1 MQTLETMKSKSQES
15 INRLVDLGK
24 QQPEQVRTWGVA
36 AGAALA
42 GALALTAVAKGVLGV
57 VATLANP
64 PVALSIG
71 ALAGGVLGWSF
82 MQKPQSDAPMGA
94 EAVAVDINQA
104 VA

>member
-15 INRLVDLGK
+15 INHLIDLGK

-36 AGAALA
+36 AGAALT
-42 GALALTAVAKGVLGV
+42 GALALTAVSKGILGV

-64 PVALSIG
+64 PVALSVG

-82 MQKPQSDAPMGA
+82 MQQQQPTA
-94 EAVAVDINQA
+94 ETVAVDLNQVGA
-104 VA
+104 

>member
-1 MQTLETMKSKSQES
+1 MQTLQTMKSQSQEG
-15 INRLVDLGK
+15 INRLVELAK

-36 AGAALA
+36 VVAALT
-42 GALALTAVAKGVLGV
+42 GAVALTAVSKGVLGV

-82 MQKPQSDAPMGA
+82 MQKPQSIT
-94 EAVAVDINQA
+94 EAVAVDLNQ
-104 VA
+104 VAA